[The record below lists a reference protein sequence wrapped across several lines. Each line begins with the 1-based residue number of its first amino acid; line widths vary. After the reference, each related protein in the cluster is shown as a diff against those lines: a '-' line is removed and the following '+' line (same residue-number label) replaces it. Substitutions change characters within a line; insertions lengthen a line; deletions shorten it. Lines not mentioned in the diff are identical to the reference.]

1 MIFRNLLKQ
10 MCTNK
15 NDNAISI
22 SWNIN
27 DKLIDNINF
36 CKDYDKIF
44 SLKHFMLKYGYS
56 LIEINNHLK
65 YKDPFIKVKNDIKS
79 AIDTNESM
87 TLDEKNIKKNIN
99 FIKLLLIEDNKENH
113 DLENAFAILINTIIL
128 ELNISSGCDFYT
140 RNLSEVNSYKQMLK
154 KLSNNEMFFEND
166 IYMCANIILK
176 RLENSENFNNLFELY
191 SKKDY
196 FTTHNKYL
204 HKFLNKEYLNGLIFK
219 VIETALVHN
228 ENINYGTLFYKN
240 DLSESNDLKINDCIF
255 SIEKNNSKIFKN
267 NFNKFKNDFNNLN
280 VFIIESYN
288 KYSNDL
294 FNITINNDIV
304 YDFNNYIIDYEPLT
318 SGGKK
323 KKYPIIIYFYSENV
337 SCCYS
342 YNNKSILD
350 RMDITI
356 TKEDNKRI
364 IIIKRIDNK
373 LSIFEIKEHN
383 INVDPFPK
391 LVYKL

>member
-1 MIFRNLLKQ
+1 MFRDLLKQ
-10 MCTNK
+10 ICTSK
-15 NDNAISI
+15 SDNAISI

-27 DKLIDNINF
+27 DKLIDNIDF

-56 LIEINNHLK
+56 LIEINNYLK
-65 YKDPFIKVKNDIKS
+65 YKDPFIKVKSDITS

-87 TLDEKNIKKNIN
+87 TLDEKNIEKNIN
-99 FIKLLLIEDNKENH
+99 FIKLLLIEDNKEKH
-113 DLENAFAILINTIIL
+113 DLENAFVILINTIIL

-140 RNLSEVNSYKQMLK
+140 RNLSEVSSYKQMLK

-267 NFNKFKNDFNNLN
+267 NFSKFKNDFNN
-280 VFIIESYN
+280 
-288 KYSNDL
+288 YS
-294 FNITINNDIV
+294 
-304 YDFNNYIIDYEPLT
+304 IDYEPLT

-323 KKYPIIIYFYSENV
+323 KKYPIKIYFYSENV

-364 IIIKRIDNK
+364 IIIKRIDNR